1 MQNYHFSLKVDN
13 IEFSVGGDKEFVE
26 SYIDKWLILFK
37 DKIPS
42 NLIGDEKEENKE
54 EVKPIVR
61 GKMSLTDF
69 IKLKAPKSYKDVVLT
84 VFFYNERY
92 EGMENTG
99 VPAKIIYDFFAKLH
113 NNPGNEVLNELISEL
128 LTENSIEMIKGTEE
142 NPKYQVTFT
151 GEQIV
156 KQGFSD

>member
-13 IEFSVGGDKEFVE
+13 VEFSVGGDKEFVE
-26 SYIDKWLILFK
+26 SYMDKWLVLFK

-42 NLIGDEKEENKE
+42 DLIGKNEENKE
-54 EVKPIVR
+54 EAKPIVR
-61 GKMSLTDF
+61 GKMPLTDF

-84 VFFYNERY
+84 VLFYNERY

-99 VPAKIIYDFFAKLH
+99 VPAKIVYDFFAKIP
-113 NNPGNEVLNELISEL
+113 NNPGNEALDELISEL
-128 LTENSIEMIKGTEE
+128 LTENSIEIMKGTEE

-156 KQGFSD
+156 KQGFSE